1 MIEKGQIM
9 LLDNDTE
16 VLSFLLVK
24 GGTLLFDRKD
34 IHLQSEFIMI
44 TEGGRFEI
52 GTEEKPFDQNALITI
67 HGHVR
72 SKELPVYG
80 AKFIALRSGYLGKFS
95 FFLII
100 FSISKG

>member
-1 MIEKGQIM
+1 VIEKGQTM

-34 IHLQSEFIMI
+34 IHLQSEFILI
-44 TEGGRFEI
+44 TEGGRFEV
-52 GTEEKPFDQNALITI
+52 GTEDEPFEENAMITI

-72 SKELPVYG
+72 SNELPVYG
-80 AKFIALRSGYLGKFS
+80 TKSIALRTGYLGWLTHLS
-95 FFLII
+95 V
-100 FSISKG
+100 SILLCI